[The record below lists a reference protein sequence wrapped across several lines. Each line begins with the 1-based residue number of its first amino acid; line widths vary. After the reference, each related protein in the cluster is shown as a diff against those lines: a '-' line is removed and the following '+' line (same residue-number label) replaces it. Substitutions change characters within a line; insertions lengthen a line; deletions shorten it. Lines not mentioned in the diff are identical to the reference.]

1 MKLSFTILTIL
12 LFKNATFSQSSRQQK
27 QLDSVFSMMNRQ
39 NQFNGTV
46 LIAEKG
52 KVIYHKGFGY
62 RDTSSGSVNNK
73 TTSYELAS
81 CSKQF
86 TAAAIVLLHRDG
98 LLNYED
104 RLSKHIPELSF
115 WQEVTIY
122 DLLRHTSGLPEYL
135 IDMPKSWDH
144 HKIATNDDLIKFY
157 AQRKDTLEFKPG
169 NRHRYNNTNYAL
181 LASIIERLSGKSYA
195 GYLQERIFKPLHLNQ
210 TFVFN
215 RRLQPRKLPNHAIG
229 YVWAKNSFD
238 LVSSENAR
246 YGDSMVYYLDG
257 IVGNAKVNSTA
268 SEMNKWLIALN
279 RNTLFTKDEFELM
292 TTVSKTTAGKQ
303 IPYGFG
309 LDLSKGT
316 GTFSYGHT
324 GSWDGY
330 ATFIYHNVIKD
341 RSIITLQ
348 NFKMGAYPF
357 DNINQ
362 ILDGKPLTIEYRPK
376 IQLSDDQI
384 KRFAGEYVDEQ
395 NKNEVQVLT
404 FLDGHLVH
412 NSSRVRW
419 DMRFFP
425 VSASEFQAIR
435 QGGADGVL
443 KFTELSNGD
452 TRLEMLQYGEVIGSG
467 IKKKT
472 VE

>member
-1 MKLSFTILTIL
+1 MKLSFTIFIIL
-12 LFKNATFSQSSRQQK
+12 LFQNATFSQSSIQQR

-46 LIAEKG
+46 LISEKG
-52 KVIYHKGFGY
+52 KVIYHKGFGH
-62 RDTSSGSVNNK
+62 RDTSSRQVNNK

-86 TAAAIVLLHRDG
+86 TAAGIVLLHRDG
-98 LLNYED
+98 LLKYED
-104 RLSKHIPELSF
+104 HLSKHIPELSF

-169 NRHRYNNTNYAL
+169 SKHRYNNTNYAL
-181 LASIIERLSGKSYA
+181 LASIIERISGKSYA
-195 GYLQERIFKPLHLNQ
+195 NFLKERLFKPLHMQ
-210 TFVFN
+210 ETFVYN
-215 RRLQPRKLPNHAIG
+215 RRLEPRKLKNHAIG
-229 YVWAKNSFD
+229 YVWARNSFD
-238 LVSSENAR
+238 RVTSEDPR
-246 YGDSMVYYLDG
+246 YGDGMVYYLDG

-268 SEMNKWLIALN
+268 IDINKWLVALD
-279 RNTLFTKDEFELM
+279 RNTLFTKEEFDLM
-292 TTVSKTTAGKQ
+292 TMVSKTTAGKN

-309 LDLSKGT
+309 LDVSKGN

-330 ATFIYHNVIKD
+330 ATFIYHNAIKD

-348 NFKMGAYPF
+348 NFKLGAYPF
-357 DNINQ
+357 ETINE

-376 IQLSDDQI
+376 IQLSNEQI
-384 KRFAGEYVDEQ
+384 KKYAGEYVDE
-395 NKNEVQVLT
+395 KNNTEVQQLT
-404 FLDGHLVH
+404 FLEGHLIH
-412 NSSRVRW
+412 NSSKVKW

-425 VSASEFQAIR
+425 VSSSEFQGIR
-435 QGGADGVL
+435 QGGTDGL
-443 KFTELSNGD
+443 LRFTELSNGD
-452 TRLEMLQYGEVIGSG
+452 TKLEMLQYGEVIGSG
-467 IKKKT
+467 IKKKNS
-472 VE
+472 

>member
-1 MKLSFTILTIL
+1 MKLSLSLFIIL
-12 LFKNATFSQSSRQQK
+12 LLNNAAFSQDSRQQK
-27 QLDSVFSMMNRQ
+27 KLDSVFSMMNRQ

-46 LIAEKG
+46 LISEKG
-52 KVIYHKGFGY
+52 KIIYHKGFGY
-62 RDTSSGSVNNK
+62 RDTASRQVNNK

-104 RLSKHIPELSF
+104 KLSKYIPELSF

-135 IDMPKSWDH
+135 VDMPKSWDH
-144 HKIATNDDLIKFY
+144 HKIATNDDLIRFY
-157 AQRKDTLEFKPG
+157 AQRGDTLEFKPG
-169 NRHRYNNTNYAL
+169 SRHRYNNTNYAL
-181 LASIIERLSGKSYA
+181 LASIIERVAQKTYA
-195 GYLQERIFKPLHLNQ
+195 EYLKERLFKPLHMQQ
-210 TFVFN
+210 TFVYN
-215 RRLQPRKLPNHAIG
+215 RRLRPRKLRNHAIG

-238 LVSSENAR
+238 RVTSENAR

-268 SEMNKWLIALN
+268 IDINKWLVALD
-279 RNTLFTKDEFELM
+279 RNTLFTKEEFELM
-292 TTVSKTTAGKQ
+292 TAVSKTTTGKN

-309 LDLSKGT
+309 LDVSKGN
-316 GTFSYGHT
+316 GKFSYGHT

-330 ATFIYHNVIKD
+330 ATFIYHNAVKD

-348 NFKMGAYPF
+348 NFKLGAYPF
-357 DNINQ
+357 ETINQ
-362 ILDGKPLTIEYRPK
+362 ILDGKPLAVEYRPM
-376 IQLSDDQI
+376 IQLSGNNI
-384 KRFAGEYVDEQ
+384 KKFAGEYVDEKD
-395 NKNEVQVLT
+395 KNEVQQLAV
-404 FLDGHLVH
+404 LDGYLVH
-412 NSSRVRW
+412 NSSKVKW

-425 VSASEFQAIR
+425 VSANEFQGVR

-443 KFTELSNGD
+443 KFTELPNGD
-452 TRLEMLQYGEVIGSG
+452 MKLEMLQYGQVIGSG
-467 IKKKT
+467 IRR
-472 VE
+472 